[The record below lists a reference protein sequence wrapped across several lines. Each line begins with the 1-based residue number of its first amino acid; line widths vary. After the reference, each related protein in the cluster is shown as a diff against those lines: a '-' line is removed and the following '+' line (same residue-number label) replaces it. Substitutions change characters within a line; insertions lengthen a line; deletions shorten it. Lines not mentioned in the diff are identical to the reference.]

1 MIVDF
6 DFGPAKVLISTV
18 TPTPCKFKK
27 TGKRG
32 LSKVNQ
38 SYVYP
43 FGLTLGLNIVGFT
56 HTRCCAR
63 LDKKTRTK
71 EAPMAHPI
79 KEKDPTLKRRAG
91 QAGVEANRKIRS
103 KRFEI
108 RFTPEEW
115 VALQQRASE
124 AGASSAAIY
133 ARSVLLPS
141 NHLADQETKAE
152 HKLRVQ
158 LLASLGKIGSNIN
171 QIARSLN
178 RMKMWNDTTKG
189 MFQELT
195 KIQEGVST
203 ISQLLKEKK

>member
-1 MIVDF
+1 M
-6 DFGPAKVLISTV
+6 G
-18 TPTPCKFKK
+18 
-27 TGKRG
+27 
-32 LSKVNQ
+32 
-38 SYVYP
+38 YP
-43 FGLTLGLNIVGFT
+43 Q
-56 HTRCCAR
+56 
-63 LDKKTRTK
+63 
-71 EAPMAHPI
+71 

-91 QAGVEANRKIRS
+91 QAGVEVNKKIRN

-115 VALQQRASE
+115 IALQERSAE
-124 AGASSAAIY
+124 AGASSTAIF
-133 ARSVLLPS
+133 ARAVLLPS
-141 NHLADQETKAE
+141 NHQADQETKAE

-178 RMKMWNDTTKG
+178 RMKVWNSTTEG

-203 ISQLLKEKK
+203 IAELFRGKK

>member
-1 MIVDF
+1 
-6 DFGPAKVLISTV
+6 
-18 TPTPCKFKK
+18 
-27 TGKRG
+27 
-32 LSKVNQ
+32 
-38 SYVYP
+38 
-43 FGLTLGLNIVGFT
+43 
-56 HTRCCAR
+56 
-63 LDKKTRTK
+63 
-71 EAPMAHPI
+71 MAHPI
-79 KEKDPTLKRRAG
+79 KEKDATLKRRAG
-91 QAGVEANRKIRS
+91 QVGVEANKKIRN

-124 AGASSAAIY
+124 AGASSTAIY

-178 RMKMWNDTTKG
+178 RMKMWNETTEG
-189 MFQELT
+189 MFLELT
-195 KIQEGVST
+195 KIQEGVNT
-203 ISQLLKEKK
+203 IAQIFRGKK

>member
-1 MIVDF
+1 M
-6 DFGPAKVLISTV
+6 
-18 TPTPCKFKK
+18 
-27 TGKRG
+27 R
-32 LSKVNQ
+32 
-38 SYVYP
+38 
-43 FGLTLGLNIVGFT
+43 
-56 HTRCCAR
+56 H
-63 LDKKTRTK
+63 DK
-71 EAPMAHPI
+71 

-115 VALQQRASE
+115 VALQQRAIE
-124 AGASSAAIY
+124 AGVSSTAMW

-189 MFQELT
+189 MFQELI

-203 ISQLLKEKK
+203 IAELFKGKK